1 MIRKLFFFVCVV
13 FELWKG
19 VIGLNNQ
26 VFVDMYVALI
36 IAKRRTIEQVP
47 AHLQEAVLADLAAIG
62 LDGYGNPLPQEPQ
75 EP

>member
-1 MIRKLFFFVCVV
+1 MIRKLFSFVFFV

-19 VIGLNNQ
+19 VIGLNKQ

-62 LDGYGNPLPQEPQ
+62 LDRYGNPLPQEPQ